1 MAAGEGIADALPFL
15 FFLKD
20 GGAVPHRHHFATD
33 ANVPVVTTPR
43 SDPFATD
50 TSQPMS
56 DEDKAALKALALQ
69 TIVPQATAANE
80 RRNVAPVA
88 PVTAERT
95 PEAKPVPARPAIGET
110 GPGRSPIKHLTS
122 GLFSDNVSPDTKAAL
137 TSENLW
143 VPALAGVGA
152 MLASPNKTL
161 AGAIGSGLVGGTTAY
176 TGLQKQQSETD
187 LQQAQ
192 ERGANVE
199 AARKS
204 IIYNEKGLP
213 TAILV
218 STPTGMRYMD
228 FGEAYEN
235 KENLSLT
242 PATRAEMEAAAKA
255 HPELVRKTETAKT
268 QTKEA
273 PGAVSAQPPAPSPA
287 APPAPAAAPKT
298 TQQAPAQPEEKPV
311 ALRPVT
317 QIFGVDQPVEARI
330 AAEIKKRIGTDTSA
344 IKDEFAIKNDRAKE
358 SLEQRPLLMQ
368 LGAAFA
374 GLPKESLMATGA
386 AAPVASTLAG
396 WGNSILKAVGA
407 SPVVNEKDI
416 ARAEKIQ
423 KITAQINKE
432 VTEGSGQKSYSAY
445 NAMSKMFPTMGT
457 SGEGVADNFASIVV
471 ANQMPDDENRFA
483 QEWFKSA
490 SKINPTYAVT
500 TGPAVSEAFK
510 DKYGAIYERDR
521 KAIASMFTDP
531 VMQGG
536 KPLLDPDTKR
546 PVNWFQYISE
556 HGGKIKP
563 EIKRAIESRYG
574 EGILRYFPE
583 VSR

>member
-1 MAAGEGIADALPFL
+1 MTE
-15 FFLKD
+15 
-20 GGAVPHRHHFATD
+20 
-33 ANVPVVTTPR
+33 
-43 SDPFATD
+43 
-50 TSQPMS
+50 
-56 DEDKAALKALALQ
+56 EDKANALITTLAAQ
-69 TIVPQATAANE
+69 TIAE
-80 RRNVAPVA
+80 KAPVMDRKPTAPAA
-88 PVTAERT
+88 PVEASAE
-95 PEAKPVPARPAIGET
+95 PVAKPLPARPVIGET
-110 GPGRSPIKHLTS
+110 GAGRSPYKYLTS
-122 GLFSDNVSPDTKAAL
+122 GLFSDDTKPDTKAAL

-161 AGAIGSGLVGGTTAY
+161 AGAIGSGLVGGTSAY

-199 AARKS
+199 AAKKS

-228 FGEAYEN
+228 FGEAYRNRE
-235 KENLSLT
+235 SLNIL
-242 PATRAEMEAAAKA
+242 PATRMEMESAAKA
-255 HPELVRKTETAKT
+255 HPELLSPAV
-268 QTKEA
+268 EA
-273 PGAVSAQPPAPSPA
+273 PETVKIEPRKPQVSA
-287 APPAPAAAPKT
+287 APPAPAPSVQPPVLPANAPKT

-311 ALRPVT
+311 ALRPVN
-317 QIFGVDQPVEARI
+317 QIFGVDQPIEARI
-330 AAEIKKRIGTDTSA
+330 ASEIDKRIGTDTSG
-344 IKDEFAIKNDRAKE
+344 IKDEFAIKNERAKE

-374 GLPKESLMATGA
+374 GLPKESLMASGA

-396 WGNSILKAVGA
+396 WGNSILKTVGA

-457 SGEGVADNFASIVV
+457 SGEGVADNFASIVI
-471 ANQMPDDENRFA
+471 ANQLPDDENRFA
-483 QEWFKSA
+483 QEWFKKA
-490 SKINPTYAVT
+490 GKINPTYAIA

-521 KAIASMFTDP
+521 KAIASMFSDP

-563 EIKRAIESRYG
+563 EIKKAIEGRYG

-583 VSR
+583 VTR